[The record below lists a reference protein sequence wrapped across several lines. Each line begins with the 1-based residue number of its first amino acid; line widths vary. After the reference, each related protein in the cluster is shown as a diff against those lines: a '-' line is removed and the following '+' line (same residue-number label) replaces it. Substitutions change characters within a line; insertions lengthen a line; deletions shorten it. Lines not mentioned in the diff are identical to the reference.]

1 MGLKDLIKRTD
12 INSEIEKY
20 KATAGAV
27 LLDVRTEEE
36 YKNGHIPGSINLP
49 VEEIQKIEDVITDK
63 NVPVFVYC
71 LRGGRAGR
79 AVKIMQTF
87 GYKDVK
93 NIGGI
98 MAYKGLIVK

>member
-1 MGLKDLIKRTD
+1 MEKFKKTKDAFLIDVRNPED
-12 INSEIEKY
+12 Y
-20 KATAGAV
+20 KA
-27 LLDVRTEEE
+27 
-36 YKNGHIPGSINLP
+36 GHIPGSINLP

-93 NIGGI
+93 NMGGI